1 MNNVENEKIKEVED
15 IAALADKIQEYALNI
30 YGKYDLEKSMLWM
43 TEEFGE
49 VISAIRK
56 NKSRE
61 DICGEIGDLTA
72 WILCI
77 CNILDIDLSD
87 AIKSTFDKE
96 MKRQLNKYGKY
107 KYWQ

>member
-1 MNNVENEKIKEVED
+1 MKNEYGKEKEVREISD
-15 IAALADKIQEYALNI
+15 LADNIQAYALNI
-30 YGKYDLEKSMLWM
+30 YGKYDLKESMLWM

-56 NKSRE
+56 NKSKD

-77 CNILDIDLSD
+77 CNILDINLSD
-87 AIKSTFDKE
+87 AIESTFNKE
-96 MKRQLNKYGKY
+96 MERQLKKYGKY
-107 KYWQ
+107 KYWK